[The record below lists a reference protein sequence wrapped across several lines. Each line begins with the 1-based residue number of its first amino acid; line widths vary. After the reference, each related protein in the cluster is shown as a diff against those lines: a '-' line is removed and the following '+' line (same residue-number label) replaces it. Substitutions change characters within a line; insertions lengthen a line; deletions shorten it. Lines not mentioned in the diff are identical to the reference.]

1 MRAMEND
8 HFPER
13 NLRDQLR
20 EIDQPHQ
27 IALALVAHVLQK
39 PKTWLLAHPEAHLSF
54 TQQGQLDSLLERLEA
69 GEPLPYILGQQDFF
83 GLLFEV
89 NPSVLIPRPETELLV
104 EEALEWLLENPYAR
118 TGLDVGTGSGCIAIS
133 LAVNC
138 PDLKM
143 IATDVSADALQIANR
158 NANRH
163 QIQERIRFL
172 QCDLLPSDLPKV
184 DLICANLPYI
194 PTAKLSQVNSLP
206 WEPRLA
212 LDGGED
218 GLGLIRKLLQKTAL
232 LTSLP
237 GLILIETEETLGD
250 ATVAMAKEC
259 FPAARITLLKDLS
272 GRDRLVRIEN
282 KA

>member
-1 MRAMEND
+1 MEND
-8 HFPER
+8 HFSER

-69 GEPLPYILGQQDFF
+69 GEPLPYILDQQAFF

-89 NPSVLIPRPETELLV
+89 NPAVLIPRPETELLV

-143 IATDVSADALQIANR
+143 IATDVSAEDLQIANR